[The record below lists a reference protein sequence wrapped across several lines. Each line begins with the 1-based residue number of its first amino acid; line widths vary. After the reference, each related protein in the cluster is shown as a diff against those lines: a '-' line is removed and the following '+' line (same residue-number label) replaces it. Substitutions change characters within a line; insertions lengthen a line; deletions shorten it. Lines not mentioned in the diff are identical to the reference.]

1 MIIIQMNNNIYKIL
15 EFILNHIMDLA
26 QYMMMHN
33 KIIILMI
40 NIQMNNINNAL
51 MNNILNK
58 LFH

>member
-26 QYMMMHN
+26 QYMMMYN

>member
-1 MIIIQMNNNIYKIL
+1 MNNNIYKIL

-26 QYMMMHN
+26 QYMMMYN